1 MVQWDRINDSLVPVK
16 YILDDIKHSYSYQNR
31 EGELIA
37 IPSDF
42 SLKFWTSD
50 VYNLGEFDRNN
61 LISFLEID
69 LEYIEFW
76 LCQYNASLCDYLRS
90 LKVFRRTTT
99 FKTDFKFKEIQTD
112 VAKLSKDVAELF
124 HKKQEILW
132 SAKTLKV

>member
-1 MVQWDRINDSLVPVK
+1 MVQWDRINDSLVAVK
-16 YILDDIKHSYSYQNR
+16 YILDDLKHSYSYQNR

-37 IPSDF
+37 IPSEF

-69 LEYIEFW
+69 LEYIEFC
-76 LCQYNASLCDYLRS
+76 LCQYNASLCDSLRI
-90 LKVFRRTTT
+90 LKVFRSTST
-99 FKTDFKFKEIQTD
+99 FKASYKYKQMQTD
-112 VAKLSKDVAELF
+112 VTKLSKDVAELF

-132 SAKTLKV
+132 CAKTLKV